1 MLDKKQVE
9 GLEDFADLVITGYS
23 RNNNVVTLTRAD
35 GTKFQFTTYGEDGA
49 QGQKGPTGDTG
60 NKGVSAYQAY
70 VRDGRTTAA
79 NETAWINSLKGATG
93 DAGSP
98 GANGS
103 KGANGS
109 AGVTPTFSVGTVTEL
124 SPGSTPT
131 ASLIKSGNTYKI
143 NVGIPRGAAGTSGTN
158 GTTPTLKLGTVS
170 TLAPTA
176 TPTISISQS
185 GTQYTINLGIPRG
198 PKGANGTVGSIT
210 NGTNP
215 TVNFSITMGS
225 STAVSKSVSGNTWTI
240 NLTVPTGA
248 KGAKGATGNTGSTGS
263 STVTYAPITTS
274 ESTINNPGNNRFRG
288 MLYNNRTTIFLGWQ
302 QTYHN
307 TSIIKYLGYEQCV
320 DAMYSSG
327 AANTAVERHMADIR
341 NGSKFWFYRCCF
353 DNSSYFNGY
362 GGIGAL
368 WWA

>member
-1 MLDKKQVE
+1 M
-9 GLEDFADLVITGYS
+9 
-23 RNNNVVTLTRAD
+23 
-35 GTKFQFTTYGEDGA
+35 
-49 QGQKGPTGDTG
+49 
-60 NKGVSAYQAY
+60 
-70 VRDGRTTAA
+70 
-79 NETAWINSLKGATG
+79 
-93 DAGSP
+93 
-98 GANGS
+98 
-103 KGANGS
+103 
-109 AGVTPTFSVGTVTEL
+109 
-124 SPGSTPT
+124 
-131 ASLIKSGNTYKI
+131 
-143 NVGIPRGAAGTSGTN
+143 
-158 GTTPTLKLGTVS
+158 GTVS

-198 PKGANGTVGSIT
+198 PKGANGTAGSVT

-215 TVNFSITMGS
+215 TVNFAITMGS

-288 MLYNNRTTIFLGWQ
+288 MLYNNGTTIFLGWQ

-320 DAMYSSG
+320 DAMYSTG

-341 NGSKFWFYRCCF
+341 NGSKFWYYRCCF